1 MTNTNWKVL
10 ERFVAKAL
18 QGHRIPRGANFSR
31 SLPDVIADSSLTIA
45 RSKGIILAECKYSI
59 SNPWVPLFEDL
70 YEGKLLTVLGK
81 KASLVLFELQDIHLL
96 SDRNRYK
103 NAHII
108 HKDIPG
114 YIQNNLEQAERY
126 VPLLINDKI
135 TQATIHSL
143 TGVDPNQPALPI
155 VVLAQKQRPF
165 RLAYASTLS
174 LEVFYNSQNDQSYR
188 IV

>member
-31 SLPDVIADSSLTIA
+31 SLPDVIADSNLTIA
-45 RSKGIILAECKYSI
+45 RTEGIILAECKYSI
-59 SNPWVPLFEDL
+59 SNPWVPYFEEI

-81 KASLVLFELQDIHLL
+81 KASLVLFELEDIHLL

-103 NAHII
+103 NSDIVN
-108 HKDIPG
+108 KTIPG
-114 YIQNNLEQAERY
+114 YIQDNLEQAEGY
-126 VPLLINDKI
+126 LPLLTKDKI

-143 TGVDPNQPALPI
+143 TGVDPTKPALPI

-165 RLAYASTLS
+165 RLAYVSTLS
-174 LEVFYNSQNDQSYR
+174 LEIFYNLQNDQSYR